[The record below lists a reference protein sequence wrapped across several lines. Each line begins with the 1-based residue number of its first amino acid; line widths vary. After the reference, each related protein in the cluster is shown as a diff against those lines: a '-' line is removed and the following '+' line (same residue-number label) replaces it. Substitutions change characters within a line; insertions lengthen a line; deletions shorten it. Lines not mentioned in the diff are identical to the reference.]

1 MPCCVHVSGAIM
13 FFAMDIRTFWTG
25 LTARE
30 KSDFA
35 ATLGRS
41 RNYLAQIACGAA
53 TPSAELAR
61 DIEAATGGKV
71 TRRDLLPDVFGEVS
85 AA

>member
-1 MPCCVHVSGAIM
+1 MNVSGALM
-13 FFAMDIRTFWTG
+13 FSGMDIRSYWTG

-35 ATLGRS
+35 NTLRRS

-71 TRRDLLPDVFGEVS
+71 TRRELLPDVFGEVS